1 MCVEA
6 DEIEVGIND
15 ASGTDGA
22 KRRRVGDASGGASGS
37 EALHED
43 GGSVRN
49 SNELSATDLTQL
61 AACDDLDL
69 TEKESDRLARARG
82 DPLCARQVQL
92 ALWSAT
98 TNPDATFVTTHAR
111 PAPLASSL
119 PPAAPAPARTPLTG
133 QASTSSLLETLR
145 FAFSTGVSFSAGGH
159 SATMPLAAQLASVPA
174 ATSLHRRETAFST
187 AAEPS
192 VT

>member
-6 DEIEVGIND
+6 DEIEDGSND
-15 ASGTDGA
+15 ASGADGA

-82 DPLCARQVQL
+82 ACATCEMAFGRSSRLSREGKCVR
-92 ALWSAT
+92 
-98 TNPDATFVTTHAR
+98 VT
-111 PAPLASSL
+111 
-119 PPAAPAPARTPLTG
+119 
-133 QASTSSLLETLR
+133 
-145 FAFSTGVSFSAGGH
+145 
-159 SATMPLAAQLASVPA
+159 
-174 ATSLHRRETAFST
+174 
-187 AAEPS
+187 
-192 VT
+192 